1 MKEKY
6 STYEILDFFI
16 YKLKNDNVLVLDHNV
31 HNSGDWTTKP
41 IIDEIK
47 NKKPKEVFFNH
58 PTECVTYWM
67 EPYFYP
73 VNDENEKPK
82 IQFTLKNKN
91 DKYQLQHLKDLEET
105 LINLDVQF
113 YLILGSDYPKLHKNF
128 NDPSTKIKNFTI
140 LYWPTY
146 LIAHTYYNLKNSLI
160 ERLNNGDFSSFPDQT
175 SIEKKFDF
183 LYLNYNNKP
192 RYHRCFLMDELC
204 KNNLLKYGINS
215 WNILSYEHPDQV
227 SDLCGIY
234 TYNFKYWVEKII
246 DVDRYSDPNKT
257 HVDEYS
263 DELLR
268 PNTLISLVA
277 ETSKEVAF
285 ITEKTFR
292 PILLEHPF
300 LCLGA
305 PEQNTKLL
313 DYGFELYD
321 EIFDYSKDNDSSL
334 EVRIQS
340 VMDNLNSIKN
350 KNYYEIYEL
359 LRPKILRNKKRLL
372 DIYENDETCPYIPF
386 YLKYRD
392 LQ

>member
-1 MKEKY
+1 MEEKFKAY
-6 STYEILDFFI
+6 QICNFFASQLKNENVLILDNNIHF
-16 YKLKNDNVLVLDHNV
+16 N
-31 HNSGDWTTKP
+31 GDWSTKP
-41 IIDEIK
+41 IVDEIK
-47 NKKPKEVFFNH
+47 NKKPKEVFFH
-58 PTECVTYWM
+58 YPTECAIRWM
-67 EPYFYP
+67 DCYYYEMDNLTKTP
-73 VNDENEKPK
+73 
-82 IQFTLKNKN
+82 
-91 DKYQLQHLKDLEET
+91 DKSLVDLENV
-105 LINLDVQF
+105 LIDLNVQF
-113 YLILGSDYPKLHKNF
+113 YLILGSDNPKLHKNF
-128 NDPSTKIKNFTI
+128 NDPITKIKNFTI

-146 LIAHTYYNLKNSLI
+146 LISHTYINLRDSLI
-160 ERLNNGDFSSFPDQT
+160 ERLNNNDHSSFPDQT

-192 RYHRCFLMDELC
+192 RYHRCFLMDKLC
-204 KNNLLKYGINS
+204 ENDLLKYGINS
-215 WNILSYEHPDQV
+215 WNILSYEQPNQV
-227 SDLCGIY
+227 LDLTGVY
-234 TYNFKYWVEKII
+234 KYNFKCWNEKII
-246 DVDRYSDPNKT
+246 DVDRYLDPNKT

-263 DELLR
+263 DELLK

-277 ETSKEVAF
+277 ETSKDVPF

-321 EIFDYSKDNDSSL
+321 EIFDYSKDKDESL

-340 VMDNLNSIKN
+340 VIDNLNSIKN

-359 LRPKILRNKKRLL
+359 LRPKILRNKKRLI
-372 DIYENDETCPYIPF
+372 DIYENDKTCPYIPF

>member
-1 MKEKY
+1 MGQKY
-6 STYEILDFFI
+6 NPFEISTFFI
-16 YKLKNDNVLVLDHNV
+16 EELNNEDVLVLDAHI
-31 HNSGDWTTKP
+31 HTISGDWTTKP
-41 IIDEIK
+41 IVDAIK
-47 NKKPKEVFFNH
+47 LKKPKEVFFH
-58 PTECVTYWM
+58 YPTECSVVWM
-67 EPYFYP
+67 DSYFYGVDYP
-73 VNDENEKPK
+73 NSKPHDDIIELENLLVEM
-82 IQFTLKNKN
+82 
-91 DKYQLQHLKDLEET
+91 
-105 LINLDVQF
+105 DVHF
-113 YLILGSDYPKLHKNF
+113 YLVLGSDEPDLHKNF
-128 NDPSTKIKNFTI
+128 NDPNTKIKNLKI

-146 LIAHTYYNLKNSLI
+146 LVAHTYINLKNSLI
-160 ERLNNGDFSSFPDQT
+160 ERLNDGDCSSFPHET

-192 RYHRCFLMDELC
+192 RYHRCLLMDQLC
-204 KNNLLKYGINS
+204 KNDLLKYGINS
-215 WNILSYEHPDQV
+215 WNILTYENPSQV
-227 SDLCGIY
+227 SDVCGINNY
-234 TYNFKYWVEKII
+234 EFKYWKEQII
-246 DVDRYSDPNKT
+246 DVDRYRDPNKT

-263 DELLR
+263 DELLK

-277 ETSKEVAF
+277 ETSKDATF

-305 PEQNTKLL
+305 VEQNTKLL

-321 EIFDYSKDNDSSL
+321 EIFDYSKDADPSL

-340 VMDNLNSIKN
+340 VIDNLNSIKD

-359 LRPKILRNKKRLL
+359 LKPKILRNKKRLI